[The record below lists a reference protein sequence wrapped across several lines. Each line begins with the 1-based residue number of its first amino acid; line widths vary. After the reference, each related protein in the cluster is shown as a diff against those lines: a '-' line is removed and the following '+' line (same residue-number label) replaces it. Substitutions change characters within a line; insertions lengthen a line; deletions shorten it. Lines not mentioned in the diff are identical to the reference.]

1 MYGIINIYAVIIEA
15 MTLSLYTEN
24 QDLSSPKEVF
34 FINSGKKIV
43 RVAGIIIA
51 ALLGALFLLMVISA
65 AAFGSAGTVGVF
77 GFNLFICDSS
87 DYESVPAGSA
97 VISTSCAP
105 YDLEEGNLV
114 LYTTD
119 PEDKNAPLAMGYYT
133 DFKMTDGIYYLQLEN
148 NGDSTVISEDALIGK
163 AGWCSPFLGAF
174 IRFTRSPWGVLVMA
188 VIPCALLILFD
199 ILRVKTYEKPI
210 PEVIPQVKNQD
221 DRPTPQ
227 ITVGESGSA
236 SYSRNPS
243 GRPAVSADS
252 VLFTFPAAKQH
263 SEPRNVPSAPT
274 MSDADVLSLLNAPS
288 GKSAAK
294 PVQSTPEPSRQASPL
309 FTLPADR
316 AAAPEKPTLPAPVA
330 AKRYIDNTTAL
341 SVKPSAPGNA
351 GRSSLAEPVKSAG
364 PTELTSSTGAVSAAA
379 PAAASRVSEKTAE
392 IPSVTKLQKNQR
404 PDAFFA
410 QSDAPQIGRGLAGRQ
425 NKSASRS
432 IIDLEDALA
441 AAPSRTARPESRRS
455 ADILA
460 AKNRSDLITEDD
472 DSRDKSRYEV
482 DDILAGIEKRH
493 KQ

>member
-1 MYGIINIYAVIIEA
+1 MFIKA
-15 MTLSLYTEN
+15 MTILLYTEK
-24 QDLSSPKEVF
+24 QDLSSAKEVF
-34 FINSGKKIV
+34 FINSGKKIM
-43 RVAGIIIA
+43 RIIGIIIA
-51 ALLGALFLLMVISA
+51 AILGVVFLLMVISS

-105 YDLEEGNLV
+105 YDLEKGNLV

-119 PEDKNAPLAMGYYT
+119 PENKSAPLAMGYYA

-148 NGDSTVISEDALIGK
+148 NGDSTVISENALIGK

-174 IRFTRSPWGVLVMA
+174 ISFAKSPWGILVMA

-221 DRPTPQ
+221 DRPAPQ

-236 SYSRNPS
+236 SYQRNPS
-243 GRPAVSADS
+243 GRPAVSANS
-252 VLFTFPAAKQH
+252 VLFTFPTAKQH
-263 SEPRNVPSAPT
+263 PEPRQNASAPT
-274 MSDADVLSLLNAPS
+274 MSDADVLSLLNAPYV
-288 GKSAAK
+288 KPAPKQTQAAPLQQK
-294 PVQSTPEPSRQASPL
+294 PEATRQPSPL
-309 FTLPADR
+309 FNLPTEKS
-316 AAAPEKPTLPAPVA
+316 APEKPTLPAPVA
-330 AKRYIDNTTAL
+330 AKRYIDNTTAH
-341 SVKPSAPGNA
+341 SVMPSAEESTS
-351 GRSSLAEPVKSAG
+351 R
-364 PTELTSSTGAVSAAA
+364 PTPS
-379 PAAASRVSEKTAE
+379 VSEKTAE
-392 IPSVTKLQKNQR
+392 IPAQSKQPKKQR

-410 QSDAPQIGRGLAGRQ
+410 QSDAPQIGRGLTGKQ
-425 NKSASRS
+425 NRSASRS

-441 AAPSRTARPESRRS
+441 AAPSRNPRPESRRS

-493 KQ
+493 QQ